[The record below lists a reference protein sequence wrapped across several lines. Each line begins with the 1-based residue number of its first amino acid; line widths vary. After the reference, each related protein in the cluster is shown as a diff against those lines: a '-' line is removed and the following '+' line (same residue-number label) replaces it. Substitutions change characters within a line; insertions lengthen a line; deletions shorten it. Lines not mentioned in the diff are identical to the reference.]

1 MAKLID
7 RIFNKKKVKEQLKLS
22 DERTG
27 EDFKIVMSKPEI
39 YYILG

>member
-7 RIFNKKKVKEQLKLS
+7 RIFNRKKVK

-39 YYILG
+39 YYILGWEE